1 MSVLDEFEIDDK
13 LNCITT
19 DSASNNTT
27 MVKELEIRLGERGI
41 IWPWKERHLPCITH
55 VINIAVDEFIKLIKT
70 GPNGEG
76 TANSD
81 GIDLAQLLVDIRA
94 IAVHIRSSPQHW
106 EQFKKVCNHVSLKS
120 LKILLDVPTRWNSM
134 HRMMER
140 VIYLRKAVD
149 RYVLDNTG
157 DLTII
162 TKKEWELV
170 ELTMRFFVAFQTLH

>member
-81 GIDLAQLLVDIRA
+81 GIDLARLLSTYEQL
-94 IAVHIRSSPQHW
+94 RSIFDRVLNIGS
-106 EQFKKVCNHVSLKS
+106 
-120 LKILLDVPTRWNSM
+120 NS
-134 HRMMER
+134 
-140 VIYLRKAVD
+140 K
-149 RYVLDNTG
+149 
-157 DLTII
+157 
-162 TKKEWELV
+162 
-170 ELTMRFFVAFQTLH
+170 RFATTSA